1 MKKGDIAAFEKIYQL
16 YWSGLY
22 SYAYNILRNKVICE
36 EIVQEIFFSLW
47 NKRDELKITHSLKA
61 YLFTAIKFQTLN
73 YIKSEKVK
81 KDYAA
86 SYTAFEKNFFDNSNE
101 ENIYFSDLKN
111 KVENEVSKLPQKCQQ
126 IYRLSRDEHQSIK
139 NIADLLNISHKTVE
153 NQLTKALKYLR
164 SSLGDFLF

>member
-1 MKKGDIAAFEKIYQL
+1 MKKGDITAFEEIYCL
-16 YWSGLY
+16 YWSDLY

-47 NKRDELKITHSLKA
+47 NKRSELKITHSLKA

-73 YIKSEKVK
+73 YLKSEKVK
-81 KDYAA
+81 KHYTE
-86 SYTAFEKNFFDNSNE
+86 SYSNFGKIFFDNSNE
-101 ENIYFSDLKN
+101 ENIYFSDLRS
-111 KVENEVSKLPQKCQQ
+111 KVENEVSKLPEKCQQ

-164 SSLGDFLF
+164 SSLGDFLM

>member
-1 MKKGDIAAFEKIYQL
+1 MKKGNIAAFEEIYRL

-22 SYAYNILRNKVICE
+22 SYAYNILRNKVVCE
-36 EIVQEIFFSLW
+36 EIVQEIFLSLW
-47 NKRDELKITHSLKA
+47 NKRHELKITHSLKA

-81 KDYAA
+81 RHYAE
-86 SYTAFEKNFFDNSNE
+86 SYSNFEKIFFDNSNE
-101 ENIYFSDLKN
+101 ENIYLSDLKL
-111 KVENEVSKLPQKCQQ
+111 KVEKEVSKLPEKCQQ
-126 IYRLSRDEHQSIK
+126 IYRLSRDKHQSIK

-164 SSLGDFLF
+164 SSLGDFLI